1 MVFKEVLLDVWC
13 CVQLFI
19 ADVYLA
25 MVDSRVE
32 DIVYREGV
40 TYYIGRFYGAVSIGN
55 SVFMN
60 SRYRYSDYIMKH
72 EYGHTIQSRIL
83 GIFYIPIIAIPS
95 LLWAVFHTFATKV
108 LGLRIN
114 YFWFYTEKWANKLG
128 GN

>member
-13 CVQLFI
+13 CIQLFI

-25 MVDSRVE
+25 MVDNRIE
-32 DIVYREGV
+32 DIVYKDGV

-55 SVFMN
+55 M
-60 SRYRYSDYIMKH
+60 RH

-83 GIFYIPIIAIPS
+83 GIFYIPIIAVPS
-95 LLWAVFHTFATKV
+95 LMWAVFHTFAIKV
-108 LGLRIN
+108 LGLRID